1 MEVSVEGRGNTPRW
15 DLTVRTT
22 IDFFIGASKMSGMKR
37 TLRCLPVVL
46 VLLCALFAQVTKP
59 YDGWT
64 TTILNSG
71 VNKNGL
77 RIINTESWLGDR
89 RHTLMFKCNE
99 SDKSCSA
106 PQVDTVY
113 SLSASD
119 KYYKCDEYTLSRSNE
134 SPIIVCLVSV
144 Q

>member
-1 MEVSVEGRGNTPRW
+1 
-15 DLTVRTT
+15 
-22 IDFFIGASKMSGMKR
+22 MSGMKR
-37 TLRCLPVVL
+37 PLRLPVVL
-46 VLLCALFAQVTKP
+46 LGLLCALFAQVSKP

-64 TTILNSG
+64 TTILNTW
-71 VNKNGL
+71 VNNKGL
-77 RIINTESWLGDR
+77 RFINTESWLGDR
-89 RHTLMFKCNE
+89 RHNLVFKCNE

-106 PQVDTVY
+106 PQVDNVY
-113 SLSASD
+113 SLSASA